1 MFFIYKIFKL
11 NYLYQDLEP
20 YIDTHTIGLHY
31 LKHTMGYLDKLNE
44 LLIKNNFNYTY
55 KIKELFFHIEEFPYE
70 DRENI
75 LFNLGG
81 FLNHYIYF
89 NSISKNKIG
98 PSEYLLKAI
107 VKKYGTYENL
117 LQEIKT
123 SALKLKGSGY
133 VFLELLPSGEITV
146 INRMNQDSSL
156 FHGNISLICIDMWEH
171 AYYLNYK
178 NNKLQYLDNI
188 YSILD
193 FSRANKI
200 YENYIKTK

>member
-146 INRMNQDSSL
+146 INRMNQDNSL

-200 YENYIKTK
+200 YGNYIKTK

>member
-1 MFFIYKIFKL
+1 M
-11 NYLYQDLEP
+11 
-20 YIDTHTIGLHY
+20 
-31 LKHTMGYLDKLNE
+31 
-44 LLIKNNFNYTY
+44 
-55 KIKELFFHIEEFPYE
+55 
-70 DRENI
+70 
-75 LFNLGG
+75 
-81 FLNHYIYF
+81 NHYIYF

-98 PSEYLLKAI
+98 PSAYLLKAI
-107 VKKYGTYENL
+107 VSKYGTYENL

-133 VFLELLPSGEITV
+133 VFLELLASGEITV
-146 INRMNQDSSL
+146 INRRNQDNSL
-156 FHGNISLICIDMWEH
+156 FHGNIPLICIDMWEH

-188 YSILD
+188 YFILD

>member
-107 VKKYGTYENL
+107 VNKYGTYENL

-123 SALKLKGSGY
+123 SASKLKGSGY

-146 INRMNQDSSL
+146 INRMNQDNSL

>member
-146 INRMNQDSSL
+146 INRMNQDNSL

>member
-11 NYLYQDLEP
+11 NYLYQDLET

-107 VKKYGTYENL
+107 VSKYGTYENL

-133 VFLELLPSGEITV
+133 VFLELLASGEITV
-146 INRMNQDSSL
+146 INRRNQDNSL
-156 FHGNISLICIDMWEH
+156 FHGNIPLICIDMWEH

-188 YSILD
+188 YFILD